1 MAFKRSAV
9 RSRLSPPSGTGKA
22 RFDESQNEL
31 FLFPPC
37 RLIYPMSAITH
48 SPFIQAKAL
57 LPNIQK
63 KARFYIALFSA
74 QKEGSPLR
82 LTMRRIFSKNIKQE
96 AIQWQKATAK
106 APQFPSPSKSRWQN
120 PRPTRRVRR

>member
-37 RLIYPMSAITH
+37 RLKPWLDIGT
-48 SPFIQAKAL
+48 AL
-57 LPNIQK
+57 RQEIGKGN
-63 KARFYIALFSA
+63 
-74 QKEGSPLR
+74 LR
-82 LTMRRIFSKNIKQE
+82 LALVSII
-96 AIQWQKATAK
+96 
-106 APQFPSPSKSRWQN
+106 
-120 PRPTRRVRR
+120 